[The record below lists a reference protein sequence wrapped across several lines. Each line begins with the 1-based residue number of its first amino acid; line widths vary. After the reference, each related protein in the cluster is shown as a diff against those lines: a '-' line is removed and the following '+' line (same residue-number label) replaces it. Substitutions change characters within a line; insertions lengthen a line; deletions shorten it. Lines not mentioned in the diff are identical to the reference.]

1 MTALSKG
8 QQPIASNWKVIFF
21 LGAFLINSISVAQNL
36 VVNPSFEE
44 HFRCPNNFST
54 TSKEFV
60 LPGWRSATSGTP
72 DYYHRCSWGECDVP
86 FNWAGE
92 SNAHGGFAYTGIY
105 VWSRPTNKP
114 RSYREYLQG
123 ELKTPLKKDKRYHIE
138 FYYKLA
144 SYSVYSVDRIGLL
157 LTTQPIE
164 KQDDQTIQQ
173 IPTLSVIKN
182 EPFIK
187 LGWDIASMDFTANGG
202 EHYIFIGNFFDNLS
216 TQFTQLESRK
226 GKSPMLSGSA
236 YVYIDDVSITPLDP
250 EPLVALSPELWLDG
264 KEVKPEEIYILK
276 NIQFEF
282 DKYALLPVSFAELDK
297 LVKILSLK
305 PEWRAELNGHTDDVG
320 SEQYNLELS
329 GNRAQ
334 SVGEYLRSKG
344 IAADRLIAH
353 GYGKQK
359 PLVESKD
366 DAARMLNR
374 RVEVRFLK

>member
-1 MTALSKG
+1 MARAKGLPPTADSRWNNTLLVALLFIGNLSM
-8 QQPIASNWKVIFF
+8 
-21 LGAFLINSISVAQNL
+21 AQNL

-72 DYYHRCSWGECDVP
+72 DYYHQCSWGECDVP

-92 SNAHGGFAYTGIY
+92 SNAHTGFAYTGIY

-123 ELKTPLKKDKRYHIE
+123 ELKEPLKKDKRYRIE
-138 FYYKLA
+138 FYFKLA

-157 LTTQPIE
+157 LTNQPIE
-164 KQDDQTIQQ
+164 KQDDQVISQK
-173 IPTLSVIKN
+173 PTLSVIRN
-182 EPFIK
+182 EPFTK
-187 LGWDIASMDFTANGG
+187 SGWDLAAMDYVARGD
-202 EHYIFIGNFFDNLS
+202 EKYIFIGNFFDNLT

-236 YVYIDDVSITPLDP
+236 YVYIDDVSIVPLDP
-250 EPLVALSPELWLDG
+250 DPVVEPLLWPDG
-264 KEVKPEEIYILK
+264 QEVKPDETYILK

-282 DKYALLPVSFAELDK
+282 DKYILLPVSFIELDK
-297 LVKILSLK
+297 LVKIMNAK
-305 PEWRAELNGHTDDVG
+305 PDWNAELHGHTDDVG
-320 SEQYNLELS
+320 NEEYNLDLS
-329 GNRAQ
+329 RNRAQ
-334 SVGEYLRSKG
+334 SVGDYLKLNG
-344 IAADRLIAH
+344 IAADRLIIQ
-353 GYGKQK
+353 GFGKQR

-366 DAARMLNR
+366 DAARTLNR

>member
-1 MTALSKG
+1 MARAKGLPPTVDSRWKNTLLVALL
-8 QQPIASNWKVIFF
+8 F
-21 LGAFLINSISVAQNL
+21 LGKLSSAQNL

-72 DYYHRCSWGECDVP
+72 DYYHQCSWGECDVP

-92 SNAHGGFAYTGIY
+92 SNAHTGFAYTGIY

-123 ELKTPLKKDKRYHIE
+123 ELKEPLKKNKRYRIE
-138 FYYKLA
+138 FYFKLA

-164 KQDDQTIQQ
+164 KQDDQVISQK
-173 IPTLSVIKN
+173 PTLSVIRN
-182 EPFIK
+182 EPFTK
-187 LGWDIASMDFTANGG
+187 SGWDLAAMDYVAMGD
-202 EHYIFIGNFFDNLS
+202 EKYIFIGNFFDNLT

-236 YVYIDDVSITPLDP
+236 YVYVDDVSIVPLDP
-250 EPLVALSPELWLDG
+250 DPVVEPLLWPDG
-264 KEVKPEEIYILK
+264 QEVKPDETYILK

-282 DKYALLPVSFAELDK
+282 DKYILLPVSFIELDK
-297 LVKILSLK
+297 LVKIMNAK
-305 PEWRAELNGHTDDVG
+305 PDWKAELHGHTDDVG
-320 SEQYNLELS
+320 NEEYNLDLS
-329 GNRAQ
+329 RNRAQ
-334 SVGEYLRSKG
+334 SVGDYLKSKG
-344 IAADRLIAH
+344 IAADRLIIQ
-353 GYGKQK
+353 GFGKQR

-366 DAARMLNR
+366 DAARTLNR